1 VESDRERARG
11 ILIAVRALPPGVLD
25 AAIAAARGPDAEQ
38 LAAVRAALGAS
49 DPEAELVLALGN
61 VTTRSADPATL
72 VPAVA
77 SHAARAAEQAAAVRG
92 SLDDMLAGQRA
103 LGAIGAAAREG
114 IRDADP
120 ALAALLDETLGALGE
135 HGPFAAVKAA
145 VISVGGVQDLV
156 ADVEAGPPD
165 PGTLALRAGELRRH
179 RDAIVDASAALHRIP
194 GLIAAARAYASGADD
209 RASEARLAVAEAALR
224 DREPGTAARWATAF
238 DLSTAAALL
247 PLARAAAARIEIAAA
262 AEGTLEPIVR
272 TSAQIARL
280 ASQLGDVDAE
290 LAAVGDEALA
300 WAWLDGGGARA
311 EELVERA
318 YELAGD
324 DRKRGLSASLLE
336 GQVLELR
343 GDAAAARKRFREIMQ
358 HGRDIDGSAHV
369 IGWAALHLGRLEAA
383 MGHSFRA
390 GQDLELAQQIGDAAG
405 DHALFALASGAR
417 LDQCADRA
425 AAEAVLAS
433 AESAPR
439 ALRAELRRRFDRR
452 WCTVHPPTR

>member
-1 VESDRERARG
+1 VESERERARG
-11 ILIAVRALPPGVLD
+11 ILKAVRDLRPGVLD

-49 DPEAELVLALGN
+49 DPEAELVRALRD
-61 VTTRSADPATL
+61 VTAREADPARL
-72 VPAVA
+72 VPVAV
-77 SHAARAAEQAAAVRG
+77 SHAARAAEEAAAVR
-92 SLDDMLAGQRA
+92 SALDDMLAGQRA
-103 LGAIGAAAREG
+103 LGALGAAAREG
-114 IRDADP
+114 IRGADP

-135 HGPFAAVKAA
+135 HVPFAAVKAA
-145 VISVGGVQDLV
+145 VISVGGVQDLL
-156 ADVEAGPPD
+156 ADVEAGAD
-165 PGTLALRAGELRRH
+165 PGTLALRTGELRRH
-179 RDAIVDASAALHRIP
+179 RDAIADASSALHRIP
-194 GLIAAARAYASGADD
+194 GLIAAARAYASGAGD
-209 RASEARLAVAEAALR
+209 RASEARLVVAEAALR
-224 DREPGTAARWATAF
+224 DREPGAAARWATAF
-238 DLSTAAALL
+238 ELCTSSSLL

-272 TSAQIARL
+272 TAAQIARL

-311 EELVERA
+311 EALVERA

-343 GDAAAARKRFREIMQ
+343 GDGAGARKLFREIMQ
-358 HGRDIDGSAHV
+358 YGRDIDGSAHI

-417 LDQCADRA
+417 LDLCADRP
-425 AAEAVLAS
+425 AAEAILAS
-433 AESAPR
+433 VERAPR
-439 ALRAELRRRFDRR
+439 ALRAELRRRFDGR